1 MDINTLI
8 AYVEYHGFK
17 AWHIANGY
25 IGVIDNNNGRSIVKG
40 YDEVRIWLG
49 Y

>member
-1 MDINTLI
+1 MDVNKLI
-8 AYVEYHGFK
+8 AYIEYHGFY
-17 AWHIANGY
+17 AIHITNGY
-25 IGVIDNNNGRSIVKG
+25 IGVIDNNHSKSIVKG